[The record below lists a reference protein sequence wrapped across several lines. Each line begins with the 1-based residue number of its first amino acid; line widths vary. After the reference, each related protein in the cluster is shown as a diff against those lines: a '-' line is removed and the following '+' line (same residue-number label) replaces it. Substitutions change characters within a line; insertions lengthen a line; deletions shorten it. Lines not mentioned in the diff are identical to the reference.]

1 MVECELM
8 AINGFLGDLNM
19 RKYVL
24 AMLFT
29 MAFAFVGTN
38 VNAQEN
44 TSKDETKTERRIY
57 MPTGISSVDG
67 PRFEVVIPRNN
78 DTPYLRLDK
87 ETGEVWQLKM
97 NLGAKNSVKAIAHEP
112 SEFDIRKE
120 GQNNYQIVAETSYHI
135 YLMNLN
141 SGLIWEYSESIF
153 SGKSVM
159 FQLMEV
165 K

>member
-1 MVECELM
+1 
-8 AINGFLGDLNM
+8 M

-24 AMLFT
+24 AVLAT
-29 MAFAFVGTN
+29 MAFALVGISAG
-38 VNAQEN
+38 AQEN
-44 TSKDETKTERRIY
+44 TPDDQTKTERRIY

-67 PRFEVVIPRNN
+67 PRFEFVIPRDNK
-78 DTPYLRLDK
+78 TPYLRLDK
-87 ETGEVWQLKM
+87 ETGDVWQLKV
-97 NLGAKNSVKAIAHEP
+97 NIGAKNSVKAIRHEP
-112 SEFDIRKE
+112 SELDIRKE
-120 GQNNYQIVAETSYHI
+120 GQNNYQIVSESAFHV

-141 SGLIWEYSESIF
+141 TGLIWEYSESLF

>member
-1 MVECELM
+1 
-8 AINGFLGDLNM
+8 M
-19 RKYVL
+19 RKLVL
-24 AMLFT
+24 FVFAT
-29 MAFAFVGTN
+29 MAFALVGTN

-44 TSKDETKTERRIY
+44 TSKDEAKTERRIY

-67 PRFEVVIPRNN
+67 PRFEVVIPRDNSI
-78 DTPYLRLDK
+78 PYLRLDK
-87 ETGEVWQLKM
+87 ETGEVWQLKV
-97 NLGAKNSVKAIAHEP
+97 NLGSKNSVKAIAHEP

-120 GQNNYQIVAETSYHI
+120 GQNNYQIVAESPFHI

-141 SGLIWEYSESIF
+141 TGLIWEYSESLF

>member
-1 MVECELM
+1 MVSSK
-8 AINGFLGDLNM
+8 LGDLNM

-24 AMLFT
+24 AVLVT
-29 MAFAFVGTN
+29 MAFALVETN
-38 VNAQEN
+38 ACAQEN
-44 TSKDETKTERRIY
+44 TSNDETKTERRIY

-78 DTPYLRLDK
+78 SSPYLRLDK
-87 ETGEVWQLKM
+87 ETGEVWQLKV
-97 NLGAKNSVKAIAHEP
+97 NLGSKNSVKAIAHEP

-120 GQNNYQIVAETSYHI
+120 GQNNYQIVAESAFHV

-141 SGLIWEYSESIF
+141 TGLIWEYSESLF
-153 SGKSVM
+153 SGKSVI

-165 K
+165 R

>member
-1 MVECELM
+1 
-8 AINGFLGDLNM
+8 M

-24 AMLFT
+24 AVLVT
-29 MAFAFVGTN
+29 MAFALIETN
-38 VNAQEN
+38 VCAQEN
-44 TSKDETKTERRIY
+44 TSNDETKTERRIY
-57 MPTGISSVDG
+57 MPTGISSVGG

-78 DTPYLRLDK
+78 STPYLRLDK
-87 ETGEVWQLKM
+87 ETGEVWQLKV
-97 NLGAKNSVKAIAHEP
+97 NLGSKNSVKAIAHEP

-120 GQNNYQIVAETSYHI
+120 GQDNYQIVAESAFHV

-141 SGLIWEYSESIF
+141 TGLIWEYSESLF

-165 K
+165 R